1 MGLKI
6 NVFYSWQS
14 DLPNNSNRSFIND
27 AIKKAINK
35 LSYEIKV
42 FAEYDRDTLGTTG
55 SPDISDTI
63 FTKINKS
70 DIFICDI
77 SIINKDYPGRKTP
90 NPNVLVELGYA
101 AKALGWEKV
110 ICLFNKKYGELTDVP
125 FDINHRRILV
135 YDSDKANEKQ
145 RVSEIFFKNIS
156 EMFSKGVLF
165 NPLRDYVKGKIDYC
179 FLEVLKHISTIVY
192 DTYSMSDSLRK
203 VTDLLNLEKNK
214 LFDLLTKRE
223 SILGFFAYKNLKDV
237 QEKLIELFNTIN
249 SSSNYPTDWAVTI
262 LSLNDWIRSFQ
273 WHISFRRDNPIFIK
287 TLNPIRKFGVISA
300 GNMNKSNR
308 PDSYILLHMID
319 NEQGKVLNVG
329 TMIRVEREILVSPFK
344 FNSLALEPFCECIW
358 RVIQLSNNWLD
369 ITGSEFILDPEYYHI
384 GGPI

>member
-1 MGLKI
+1 M
-6 NVFYSWQS
+6 FYSWQS